1 MTQFCDWSQ
10 KDDKKRNFDRDK
22 KCRYNRAKMEKVKKS
37 EKKIRRQ
44 SKEKVQENNE
54 NKIKKI
60 IQTHPVGEDWWCKF
74 RLWRKNKNGKEGI
87 HENR

>member
-1 MTQFCDWSQ
+1 
-10 KDDKKRNFDRDK
+10 
-22 KCRYNRAKMEKVKKS
+22 MEKVKKS

-60 IQTHPVGEDWWCKF
+60 IQTHPVGED
-74 RLWRKNKNGKEGI
+74 
-87 HENR
+87 